1 MKIYSYIEI
10 SKSLFWCKFHRIH
23 ILWASTICTN
33 FPLLCYCLNL
43 KCTASELLSFY
54 RRHPSFWSFEALIFS
69 SLITHSAW
77 INKLIK
83 QEKVLL
89 FEIFAERM
97 NQIHCH
103 IITNFCLYWK
113 YFNLE
118 CTKLLN
124 NHVIDY
130 HPHFRGST
138 QSTLKYLVHNQM
150 CKIYDLALNSISSLS
165 LTYDSS

>member
-1 MKIYSYIEI
+1 MFNICSYIEI
-10 SKSLFWCKFHRIH
+10 STSLFWCKFHRIH

-33 FPLLCYCLNL
+33 FPLLWYCLNL

-54 RRHPSFWSFEALIFS
+54 RRHPSFWSFKALIFS

-89 FEIFAERM
+89 FEVFAERM

-103 IITNFCLYWK
+103 IIELYIISTCSN
-113 YFNLE
+113 YTQIVHVQIVSLVFY
-118 CTKLLN
+118 TTLN
-124 NHVIDY
+124 
-130 HPHFRGST
+130 
-138 QSTLKYLVHNQM
+138 
-150 CKIYDLALNSISSLS
+150 
-165 LTYDSS
+165 